1 MFDQQQQQNLVQ
13 TTLTSS
19 HSFLA
24 IFLFLIFL
32 LLNKNWYRKK
42 KCSKAKDRTK
52 EVSNEACLLQKKTL
66 SHYGTQVCIQ
76 SQSHRHTQTL
86 QKNWCKSST
95 NCMCLLPLLI
105 SCCIRERKTNNIY
118 KKTEIMMKITE
129 KAQLQHNKN
138 KIQNI

>member
-13 TTLTSS
+13 TTLTS

-76 SQSHRHTQTL
+76 SHGHTQTL

-105 SCCIRERKTNNIY
+105 SCCSREKKTNNIY
-118 KKTEIMMKITE
+118 NKKKTEITMKITE

>member
-13 TTLTSS
+13 TTLTS

-24 IFLFLIFL
+24 IFLFLIFV

-105 SCCIRERKTNNIY
+105 SCCSREKKPTTSI